1 MPSIG
6 KMIRTLSIAEL
17 HAINRMAVLELIR
30 HDEPISRTEIARQ
43 LEISVPT
50 AMRIVDGLVSEGLV
64 RPANSKEWSG
74 GRKRELYEYNG
85 EAHLVIGVD
94 LGGTKIYGAV
104 ANLRGEI
111 LYEAHD
117 PNHQSQSEESL
128 MVLCNMIADLE
139 RFAHTTGLPILGIG
153 VGVPGI
159 TDAETGL
166 VIKAPSLDWEHFP
179 LKARL
184 SERFNYPLVIENDV
198 NLAALGEY
206 WFGLTSGFINMV
218 LIAIGT
224 GIGAGIILNGA
235 VLSGAHQ
242 TAGEVGYLLPDLAS
256 LHQKYPG
263 FGAFEQRASGT
274 GIAARAR
281 QRLDGQWDAD
291 RLAALTA
298 EDIFTFVRLREPWA
312 QEVLDE
318 TVDYLAQAIAAIS
331 LIVDPEVIILGGG
344 VARSADLLIEPILN
358 RLDGTIPVRPKIV
371 ASQLGYRA
379 GILGS
384 VARLL
389 RATSSYYHVQKY
401 T

>member
-1 MPSIG
+1 MASA
-6 KMIRTLSIAEL
+6 LSIAEL

-30 HDEPISRTEIARQ
+30 HEEPISRTEIARV
-43 LEISVPT
+43 LDISVPT
-50 AMRIVDGLVSEGLV
+50 AMRIVDGLVAEGLV
-64 RPANSKEWSG
+64 RPANVKEWSG
-74 GRKRELYEYNG
+74 GRKRELYRYNG

-111 LYEAHD
+111 LYEAHN

-128 MVLCNMIADLE
+128 EVLCNLITDLE
-139 RFAHTTGLPILGIG
+139 GYAHKTGLPILGIG

-159 TDAETGL
+159 TDALTGL
-166 VIKAPSLDWEHFP
+166 VINAPSLDWDHFP
-179 LKARL
+179 LKERL
-184 SERFNYPLVIENDV
+184 SKRFAYPLVIENDV

-206 WFGLTSGFINMV
+206 WFGVTTRFANLV

-224 GIGAGIILNGA
+224 GIGAGIILSGT
-235 VLSGAHQ
+235 VLPGAHQ

-256 LHQKYPG
+256 LRQKYPG

-281 QRLDGQWDAD
+281 CLLKGQWDAEH
-291 RLAALTA
+291 LAALTT
-298 EDIFTFVRLREPWA
+298 EDIFTFARLREPWA
-312 QEVLDE
+312 LQVLDE
-318 TVDYLAQAIAAIS
+318 TIDYLAQSIAAIA

-344 VARSADLLIEPILN
+344 VSRSADLLIEPILA
-358 RLDGTIPVRPKIV
+358 RLDGVIPVRPKII
-371 ASQLGYRA
+371 ASQLGYHA

-389 RATSSYYHVQKY
+389 RATSSYYHVQKL